1 MGYYEFYE
9 GYSLRP
15 LTAKKCDGRILA
27 RSRRHRT
34 GNACKGAGQM
44 QSKLDRPK
52 ISLGE
57 RDRRYVA
64 LRAALRERGVDAVI
78 VQGTNL
84 FYLTN
89 GLPGERFGVLP
100 TREEPLF
107 VAVHSRHLADL
118 AAQVLIDAQDWVKN
132 LGPGDG
138 PEPIV
143 SRLEEL
149 KLGAGTIGI
158 TTGFSHEFRTGLAKA
173 LPSAT
178 FVDVT
183 EVFANLRTI
192 KSAEEIAMID
202 YANRV
207 FDAAVER
214 VHEVGRPGMTG
225 MEVVQEGMKAM
236 WEVGGDID
244 STFGFS
250 FGPSPAQNPILG
262 WMSKTRV
269 IQPGDIGTL
278 TAHAEYLHYAGHSD
292 QEIAFGEPRPLHRE
306 LFQAVTQV
314 REEVLKAVKP
324 GATQRD
330 LQMVYERATK
340 ETGFRTSPHSQ
351 MHQYGIDVPEFPGPA
366 FAADAPGGRGRNF
379 VLAPGMIYSIS
390 PTLLAKDSPD
400 TMLGGTSLVITE
412 DGYRNLGD
420 RKVELLVAP

>member
-1 MGYYEFYE
+1 MAAQKTN
-9 GYSLRP
+9 RP
-15 LTAKKCDGRILA
+15 T
-27 RSRRHRT
+27 
-34 GNACKGAGQM
+34 
-44 QSKLDRPK
+44 
-52 ISLGE
+52 ISLNE
-57 RDRRYVA
+57 RDRRYAA
-64 LRAALRERGVDAVI
+64 LRLALRERGVDAV
-78 VQGTNL
+78 VMQGTNL

-100 TREEPLF
+100 TREEPIF

-118 AAQVLIDAQDWVKN
+118 SAQVLINAQDWVKH

-143 SRLEEL
+143 ARIETLRL
-149 KLGAGTIGI
+149 GSGTIGI
-158 TTGFSHEFRTGLAKA
+158 HGGFSHEFRTGLAA
-173 LPSAT
+173 GLPNAKI
-178 FVDVT
+178 VDVSDI
-183 EVFANLRTI
+183 FANQRTI
-192 KSAEEIAMID
+192 KSDEEIAMIE
-202 YANRV
+202 YANYV

-214 VHEVGRPGMTG
+214 VHEVGRVGMTG
-225 MEVVQEGMKAM
+225 MQVVQEGMKAM

-250 FGPSPAQNPILG
+250 FGPVPAQNPILG
-262 WMSKTRV
+262 WMSKNRV

-306 LFQAVTQV
+306 LFRAVTHV
-314 REEVLKAVKP
+314 RDEVLQAVKP

-330 LQMVYERATK
+330 LQAVYERACTD
-340 ETGFRTSPHSQ
+340 TGFRISPHSQ

-366 FAADAPGGRGRNF
+366 FAAEAPGGRGRNF
-379 VLAPGMIYSIS
+379 VLTPGMIYSIS
-390 PTLLAKDSPD
+390 PTLVAKDSAD
-400 TMLGGTSLVITE
+400 TMLGGTSLVVTE